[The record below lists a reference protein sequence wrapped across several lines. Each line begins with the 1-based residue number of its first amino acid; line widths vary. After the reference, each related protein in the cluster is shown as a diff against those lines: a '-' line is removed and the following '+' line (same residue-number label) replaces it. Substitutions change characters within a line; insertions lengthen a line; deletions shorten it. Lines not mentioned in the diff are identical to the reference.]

1 MAPQLKDG
9 PPSLTGFPSTTCE
22 HTQQYA
28 EKLELTVSRFAAN
41 QDTIEA
47 SCDTWKVARN
57 TEDETAAIHESI
69 VDIANATGV
78 DSRFILAT
86 IMQTSDG
93 CVRATTT
100 HPNFLAAGLMQ
111 R

>member
-1 MAPQLKDG
+1 V
-9 PPSLTGFPSTTCE
+9 SVCSSN
-22 HTQQYA
+22 
-28 EKLELTVSRFAAN
+28 LETFKLTVFRFAAN
-41 QDTIEA
+41 QQIIEE
-47 SCDTWKVARN
+47 SCDTWEVARN
-57 TEDETAAIHESI
+57 TEEETSAIHESI
-69 VDIANATGV
+69 IDIANATGV

-111 R
+111 RYACDLSRPYTPTTY

>member
-1 MAPQLKDG
+1 MI
-9 PPSLTGFPSTTCE
+9 
-22 HTQQYA
+22 
-28 EKLELTVSRFAAN
+28 SRFAAN
-41 QDTIEA
+41 QQQIEE
-47 SCDTWKVARN
+47 SCDSWEVARN
-57 TEDETAAIHESI
+57 TEDETSAIHESI

-111 R
+111 RYVHKLPNQ